1 MSLVRAAV
9 FREKTQKVE
18 EVLRQT
24 ESLCGRDRDRGGSF
38 ELDLLISDNVF
49 GLHLRLDPAAI
60 RQSRHSHVAAASV
73 IVKVSD
79 AVKSSCTLSARI
91 AISNPSRKR

>member
-38 ELDLLISDNVF
+38 ELDLLISDNL
-49 GLHLRLDPAAI
+49 GLHLRLEAAAI
-60 RQSRHSHVAAASV
+60 RQSRHRHVAAASP
-73 IVKVSD
+73 IVKVCG
-79 AVKSSCTLSARI
+79 AMKSSCTLSARI
-91 AISNPSRKR
+91 AISRPSGKR